1 MAGLTALQS
10 SRPENY
16 LKPDSAES
24 DANLVA
30 AVGAG
35 DMHALGELVDRH
47 QRGILLFAYRT
58 LGRWDLAEDVAQDV
72 FLRVHRSAARYK
84 PTAEVT
90 TWLYRI
96 AVNLSLDVLRGRK
109 RRPVGLAD
117 GASLE
122 APPEPDPLEVRERVD
137 MVRHAVADLPDRQR
151 VVINLHR
158 YKGMSH
164 KDITDSTGWSQSA
177 VESLLVRAYANLRQ
191 SLSQLKES

>member
-1 MAGLTALQS
+1 
-10 SRPENY
+10 
-16 LKPDSAES
+16 LKPDSAEI

-35 DMHALGELVDRH
+35 DMHALGELVKRH

-84 PTAEVT
+84 PTAKVT
-90 TWLYRI
+90 TWIYRI
-96 AVNLSLDVLRGRK
+96 AVNLSFDVLRSRK
-109 RRPVGLAD
+109 RRPVRLAD
-117 GASLE
+117 DTSLAAPAGRDLIE
-122 APPEPDPLEVRERVD
+122 ARERID
-137 MVRHAVADLPDRQR
+137 MVQQAVADLPDRQR

-191 SLSQLKES
+191 SLSELKES